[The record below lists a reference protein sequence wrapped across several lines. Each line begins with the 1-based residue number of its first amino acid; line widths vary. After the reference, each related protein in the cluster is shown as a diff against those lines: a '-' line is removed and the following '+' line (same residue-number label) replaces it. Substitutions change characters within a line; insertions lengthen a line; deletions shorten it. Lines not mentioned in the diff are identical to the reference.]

1 VVVPA
6 NGIPTPKPCP
16 VYPVWEE
23 AAAGYLIWLRRG
35 VLEYV
40 VWGCRVSGMDSPGLV
55 LMDDGQWALDVLL
68 PRRPYAT
75 DHLESGQFRHS
86 REQALA
92 MRYIEHSPH
101 ALLGSIVI
109 DCDHPDAALRAF
121 EKPAD
126 HPAPNWVAQ
135 SPSGRAHL
143 GWWLSYPVCRTNLAR
158 LQPLRYAQRIEAGLR
173 TSVGGDFAYGGQLTK
188 NPIHDDWE
196 TLYGP
201 ATPYQLHDLVTIHT
215 PRQMP
220 RLPARAAGLGR
231 NVTMFDTARTW
242 AYPTWWHH
250 RDGGMSAWEKLVLQ
264 RCHAINTEFPHPLP
278 FTEVIATA
286 QSISRW
292 IWRNFTE
299 KDYRARQAFLGQKG
313 GKMSAKVMTS
323 KKREANRIRATKVDK
338 AALFALVEG
347 L

>member
-1 VVVPA
+1 MA
-6 NGIPTPKPCP
+6 RR
-16 VYPVWEE
+16 
-23 AAAGYLIWLRRG
+23 AYLKIRISER
-35 VLEYV
+35 
-40 VWGCRVSGMDSPGLV
+40 RVSGMESPGLV

-75 DHLESGQFRHS
+75 NHLAEGQYRRS

-109 DCDHPDAALRAF
+109 DCDHADAALRAF
-121 EKPAD
+121 EKPSD

-135 SPSGRAHL
+135 SPSGRGHL
-143 GWWLSYPVCRTNLAR
+143 GWWLAAPVCRTDSAR

-188 NPIHDDWE
+188 NPIHEDWE

-201 ATPYQLHDLVTIHT
+201 AAPYQLHELVTIHT

-250 RDGGMSAWEKLVLQ
+250 RDSGMGAWEKLVLQ
-264 RCHAINTEFPHPLP
+264 RCHAINTEFAAPLP
-278 FTEVIATA
+278 FAEVTATN
-286 QSISRW
+286 QSVSRW

-299 KDYRARQAFLGQKG
+299 EAYRALQAHRGRT
-313 GKMSAKVMTS
+313 MTD
-323 KKREANRIRATKVDK
+323 KRMAAIIKTNKSRALDRDL
-338 AALFALVEG
+338 ALAVL

>member
-1 VVVPA
+1 MHF
-6 NGIPTPKPCP
+6 
-16 VYPVWEE
+16 EE
-23 AAAGYLIWLRRG
+23 
-35 VLEYV
+35 
-40 VWGCRVSGMDSPGLV
+40 CRVSGMDSPALV

-68 PRRPYAT
+68 PRRPHAT
-75 DHLESGQFRHS
+75 NHLAEGQYRHS
-86 REQALA
+86 RDEALT

-126 HPAPNWVAQ
+126 HPAE
-135 SPSGRAHL
+135 L
-143 GWWLSYPVCRTNLAR
+143 GGPV
-158 LQPLRYAQRIEAGLR
+158 PLRTRAPRVVARRPRLPHRLR
-173 TSVGGDFAYGGQLTK
+173 AGDFAYGGQLTK
-188 NPIHDDWE
+188 NPIHDDWD

-201 ATPYQLHDLVTIHT
+201 ADPYELRDLSTIHT

-250 RDGGMSAWEKLVLQ
+250 RHGTQTAWEHLVLQ

-278 FTEVIATA
+278 FTEVAGIDAC
-286 QSISRW
+286 
-292 IWRNFTE
+292 
-299 KDYRARQAFLGQKG
+299 YRGRC
-313 GKMSAKVMTS
+313 
-323 KKREANRIRATKVDK
+323 E
-338 AALFALVEG
+338 
-347 L
+347 

>member
-1 VVVPA
+1 M
-6 NGIPTPKPCP
+6 
-16 VYPVWEE
+16 
-23 AAAGYLIWLRRG
+23 
-35 VLEYV
+35 
-40 VWGCRVSGMDSPGLV
+40 SGMDSPGLV

-75 DHLESGQFRHS
+75 NHLAEGQFRRS

-121 EKPAD
+121 EKPSD

-143 GWWLSYPVCRTNLAR
+143 GWWLAAPVCRTDSAR

-173 TSVGGDFAYGGQLTK
+173 TSVAGDFAYGGQLTK
-188 NPIHDDWE
+188 NPIHEDWE

-201 ATPYQLHDLVTIHT
+201 ARPYQLHELVTIHT

-231 NVTMFDTARTW
+231 NVTMFDTARIW
-242 AYPTWWHH
+242 AYSTWWHH

-264 RCHAINTEFPHPLP
+264 RCHAINTEFIAPLP
-278 FTEVIATA
+278 FVEVVATA

-299 KDYRARQAFLGQKG
+299 EAYRARQAHLGQKG
-313 GKMSAKVMTS
+313 GKAMTE
-323 KKREANRIRATKVDK
+323 KRK
-338 AALFALVEG
+338 AAIIKCNKSRAFDRDLALAV
-347 L
+347 LL